1 MVDFVKIDEAGVVG
15 EHVTVR
21 LFAGPDGSV
30 LGRVTTIGTGQGGD
44 EVASTEGDDPP
55 VEFALRI
62 ARELAT
68 AKGTA
73 HIDIVDPDRLWVPA
87 FGKLTDR

>member
-1 MVDFVKIDEAGVVG
+1 MIGFVKVGVENVVA
-15 EHVTVR
+15 ERVTVTLMR
-21 LFAGPDGSV
+21 GGGAV

-62 ARELAT
+62 ARELAV
-68 AKGTA
+68 AKGDET
-73 HIDIVDPDRLWVPA
+73 IDIVDPDGLWTRELGA
-87 FGKLTDR
+87 LA